1 MELRDLTNE
10 ETVCL
15 MGLLREVIQADDDYS
30 PAERA
35 KMRELRDALGDARFD
50 AAIDEAKSRYAG
62 SRAALKEHAKT
73 ITRPDA
79 RKLMFSVLEKV
90 AASDGITASERKPL
104 EWVASWWDLK
114 T

>member
-1 MELRDLTNE
+1 MELRDLTND

-35 KMRELRDALGDARFD
+35 KMRELRDALGDERFD
-50 AAIDEAKSRYAG
+50 AAIDEAKRRYAG

-73 ITRPDA
+73 ITRPEA
-79 RKLMFSVLEKV
+79 RRAMYALLERV
-90 AASDGITASERKPL
+90 AASDGVTASEKKPL
-104 EWVASWWDLK
+104 DWVASWWDLK